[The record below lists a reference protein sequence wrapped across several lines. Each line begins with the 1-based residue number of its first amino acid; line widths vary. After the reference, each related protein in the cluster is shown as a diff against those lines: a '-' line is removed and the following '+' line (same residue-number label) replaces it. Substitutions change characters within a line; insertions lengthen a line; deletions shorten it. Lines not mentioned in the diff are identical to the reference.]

1 MFISLYKDLEGGGSV
16 LEFCFKELYRHWT
29 DGSRKCRK
37 FSFKIAANCAEV
49 RKS

>member
-1 MFISLYKDLEGGGSV
+1 MFTSLYKDLEGGGSV
-16 LEFCFKELYRHWT
+16 LESCFIELYRHWI

-37 FSFKIAANCAEV
+37 FAFSIAANPAEV